1 MMVSESER
9 NGPAPSFK
17 RHIFV
22 RIGQQA
28 HLLRDIGSIYGVQF
42 ANYVLPLIT
51 VPYLTRVLG
60 PASWGLVAMAQA
72 FAMYGGLVIEY
83 GFVYSGTR
91 QIATAS
97 SSRDIENVIAGV
109 SAARAL
115 LAALVIL
122 GAGCAYTFTPLFHE
136 HPLLLW
142 TAVTAEILKG
152 LLPSYFFYGIKRV
165 AIASTL
171 DISARLVSAAG
182 IFVFVHKPEDA
193 WKVFAL
199 QAAGSA
205 AALAIGHTMI
215 YARYRLQW
223 PRMHDAFTTLRQGG
237 NMFLFR
243 SSYNIYALG
252 NAFIL
257 GLFASPQAVG
267 YYAGAEKISSA
278 AVGLLSP
285 LSTALYPR
293 AAGLVKTSFSKAAL
307 LTKISFYSMLA
318 VSIILGLTMW
328 FGSSV
333 IVRLILGHNFLPS
346 TSVLRILS
354 LRAPAAAV
362 INVLGF
368 QWLLAL
374 GMEKSFQRI
383 TLVALS
389 LNILLA
395 TCVAPKYTF
404 NGMAWCVVI
413 SQTVAAAGIYFV
425 LQRRK
430 LNPLALPSEGSYA

>member
-9 NGPAPSFK
+9 NGPTSFK
-17 RHIFV
+17 RQVFV

-42 ANYVLPLIT
+42 ANYVVPLII

-60 PASWGLVAMAQA
+60 PASWGLLAMAQA
-72 FAMYGGLVIEY
+72 FAMYGGLVIDY
-83 GFVYSGTR
+83 GFIYSATR

-97 SSRDIENVIAGV
+97 TNCDIERVIAGV

-115 LAALVIL
+115 LTALVIL
-122 GAGCAYTFTPLFHE
+122 GACGAYTFVPLFHD

-142 TAVTAEILKG
+142 TAVTAEVLRA
-152 LLPSYFFYGIKRV
+152 LLPSYFFYGMKRV

-171 DISARLVSAAG
+171 DISARLAAAAG
-182 IFVFVHKPEDA
+182 IFFVVHKPEDA

-205 AALAIGHTMI
+205 IALTIGHTMI
-215 YARYRLQW
+215 SSRYRLRW
-223 PRMHDAFTTLRQGG
+223 PRIGDAVTTLREGG

-243 SSYNIYALG
+243 GAYHIYSLG

-257 GLFASPQAVG
+257 GLFASPQDVG

-293 AAGLVKTSFSKAAL
+293 AAGLVKTSLPKAAL

-318 VSIILGLTMW
+318 VSIVLGLIMW

-333 IVRLILGHNFLPS
+333 IVRLILGHKFLAS
-346 TSVLRILS
+346 ASVLRILS
-354 LRAPAAAV
+354 LRAPAAALT
-362 INVLGF
+362 NVLGF

-383 TLVALS
+383 TVFALM
-389 LNILLA
+389 LNLLLA
-395 TCVAPKYTF
+395 TSVAPKYTF
-404 NGMAWCVVI
+404 NGMAWCVVV
-413 SQTVAAAGIYFV
+413 SQTVAAAGIYLV

-430 LNPLALPSEGSYA
+430 LNPLALPSDASYA